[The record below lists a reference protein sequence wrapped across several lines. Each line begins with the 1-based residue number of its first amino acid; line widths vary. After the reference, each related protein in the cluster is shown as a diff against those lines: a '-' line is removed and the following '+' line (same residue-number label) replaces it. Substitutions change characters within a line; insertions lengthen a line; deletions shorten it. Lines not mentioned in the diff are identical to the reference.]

1 MSRQGM
7 GQGARPGI
15 RQVAARAGVAV
26 GTVSA
31 YLNHPDRVS
40 AERARRI
47 AAAIDELGFVPS
59 SAGRQ
64 LRLGVSSLIGY
75 LSPDVSNPHFSEIA
89 QEVEYRA
96 ERLGMTVFFA
106 HSHGDR
112 EREDAYLEAFEQRQ
126 VRGLLVS
133 SFEPIES
140 RLAAMRE
147 RGTPSVLVGRR
158 ACDEHQPS
166 VSIDDVSG
174 GRQAA
179 EHLIEQGCRRLAFVG
194 GPLPVQQVTDRL
206 DGARQATDA
215 HPDVAGPEVIE
226 VAERSIA
233 AGRAVG
239 AALAARPAA
248 DRPDGVFAANDVL
261 ALGVLQALV
270 AGGVSVPDEVALVG
284 YDDNEFAEASL
295 IPLTSVRARHGDFGA
310 AAVDLLFEAIERE
323 TGASPDAAPA
333 QREGTA
339 AQRVFAPELIV
350 RESSRRLTH

>member
-1 MSRQGM
+1 MS
-7 GQGARPGI
+7 RPGI

-47 AAAIDELGFVPS
+47 AEAIDELGFVPS

-126 VRGLLVS
+126 VRGILVS
-133 SFEPIES
+133 SFQPIEA

-158 ACDEHQPS
+158 ACDDLQPS

-174 GRQAA
+174 GRQAG
-179 EHLIEQGCRRLAFVG
+179 EHLIAIGCRRLAFVG
-194 GPLPVQQVTDRL
+194 GPLPVQQVADRL
-206 DGARQATDA
+206 EGVRSAAAAASVDA
-215 HPDVAGPEVIE
+215 PEVIE

-233 AGRAVG
+233 VGRAIG
-239 AALAARPAA
+239 AALAGRPTAQ
-248 DRPDGVFAANDVL
+248 RPDAVFAANDVL
-261 ALGVLQALV
+261 ALGLLQALV
-270 AGGVSVPDEVALVG
+270 AGGVSVPGEVALVG

-295 IPLTSVRARHGDFGA
+295 IPLTSVRARHDDFGA
-310 AAVDLLFEAIERE
+310 AAVDLLFEAIELG
-323 TGASPDAAPA
+323 TGPRADGA
-333 QREGTA
+333 A
-339 AQRVFAPELIV
+339 AQRVYEPELIV
-350 RESSRRLTH
+350 RESSRRAH

>member
-1 MSRQGM
+1 MSATEDRPGH
-7 GQGARPGI
+7 RPGI

-47 AAAIDELGFVPS
+47 AEAIDELGFVPS

-64 LRLGVSSLIGY
+64 LRLGVSTLIGY
-75 LSPDVSNPHFSEIA
+75 LSPDVSNPRFSEIA

-96 ERLGMTVFFA
+96 ERLGLTVFFA

-133 SFEPIES
+133 SFEPIEN

-158 ACDEHQPS
+158 ARDERQPS
-166 VSIDDVSG
+166 ISIDDVSG

-179 EHLIEQGCRRLAFVG
+179 AHLLAGGCRRIAFVG
-194 GPLPVQQVTDRL
+194 GPLPVQQVADRL
-206 DGARQATDA
+206 DGARQA
-215 HPDVAGPEVIE
+215 VAGTSGVIDVEE

-248 DRPDGVFAANDVL
+248 DRPDGVFAANDLL
-261 ALGVLQALV
+261 ALGVLQALI
-270 AGGVSVPDEVALVG
+270 AGGVSAPRDIAVVG

-295 IPLTSVRARHGDFGA
+295 IPLTSVRAQHADFGA
-310 AAVDLLFEAIERE
+310 TAVDLLFEAIEHG
-323 TGASPDAAPA
+323 TVV
-333 QREGTA
+333 QRIYE
-339 AQRVFAPELIV
+339 PELIV
-350 RESSRRLTH
+350 RESSRRVPA

>member
-1 MSRQGM
+1 MSATEDRPGH
-7 GQGARPGI
+7 RPGI

-31 YLNHPDRVS
+31 YLNHPGRVS

-47 AAAIDELGFVPS
+47 AEAIDELGFVPS

-64 LRLGVSSLIGY
+64 LRLGVSTLIGY
-75 LSPDVSNPHFSEIA
+75 LSPDVSNPRFSEIA

-96 ERLGMTVFFA
+96 ERLGLTVFFA

-133 SFEPIES
+133 SFEPIEN

-158 ACDEHQPS
+158 ARDERQPS
-166 VSIDDVSG
+166 ISIDDVSG

-179 EHLIEQGCRRLAFVG
+179 AHLLAGGCRRIAFVG
-194 GPLPVQQVTDRL
+194 GPLPVQQVADRL
-206 DGARQATDA
+206 DGARQA
-215 HPDVAGPEVIE
+215 VAGTSGVIDVEE

-248 DRPDGVFAANDVL
+248 DRPDGVFAANDLL
-261 ALGVLQALV
+261 ALGVLQALI
-270 AGGVSVPDEVALVG
+270 AGGVSVPRDIAVVG

-295 IPLTSVRARHGDFGA
+295 IPLTSVRAQHADFGA
-310 AAVDLLFEAIERE
+310 TAVDLLFEAIEHG
-323 TGASPDAAPA
+323 TVV
-333 QREGTA
+333 QRIYE
-339 AQRVFAPELIV
+339 PELIV
-350 RESSRRLTH
+350 RESSRRVPA

>member
-1 MSRQGM
+1 MS
-7 GQGARPGI
+7 RPGI

-40 AERARRI
+40 AARAQRI
-47 AAAIDELGFVPS
+47 AEAIAELGFVPS

-112 EREDAYLEAFEQRQ
+112 AREDAYLEAFEQRQ

-133 SFEPIES
+133 SFEPVEE
-140 RLAAMRE
+140 RLAAMRD

-158 ACDEHQPS
+158 ACRPEQPS

-174 GRQAA
+174 GHQAA
-179 EHLIEQGCRRLAFVG
+179 EHLRANGCRRLAFVG
-194 GPLPVQQVTDRL
+194 GPLPVQQVADRL
-206 DGARQATDA
+206 AGARQVA
-215 HPDVAGPEVIE
+215 PDLEVIE

-233 AGRAVG
+233 VGRSVG
-239 AALAARPAA
+239 HALAARRPAE
-248 DRPDGVFAANDVL
+248 RPDGVFAANDVL
-261 ALGVLQALV
+261 ALGILQALV
-270 AGGVSVPDEVALVG
+270 AGGVSVPTEVALVG

-295 IPLTSVRARHGDFGA
+295 IPLTSVRARHEDFGA
-310 AAVDLLFEAIERE
+310 TAVDLLFEAIEH
-323 TGASPDAAPA
+323 ASVPDP
-333 QREGTA
+333 
-339 AQRVFAPELIV
+339 QRVYAPELIV
-350 RESSRRLTH
+350 RESSRRTAS

>member
-1 MSRQGM
+1 M
-7 GQGARPGI
+7 ARPGI
-15 RQVAARAGVAV
+15 RQVAAVAGVAV

-40 AERARRI
+40 AERAQRI
-47 AAAIDELGFVPS
+47 ADAIAQLSFVPS
-59 SAGRQ
+59 IAGRQ
-64 LRLGVSSLIGY
+64 LRLGVSTLIGY

-106 HSHGDR
+106 TSHGDR

-133 SFEPIES
+133 SFEPVES

-158 ACDEHQPS
+158 ACDERQPS

-179 EHLIEQGCRRLAFVG
+179 EHLVANGCRRLAFVG
-194 GPLPVQQVTDRL
+194 GPLPVQQVADRL
-206 DGARQATDA
+206 EGARQA
-215 HPDVAGPEVIE
+215 AGAASRTSLEVVE

-233 AGRAVG
+233 TGRAVG
-239 AALAARPAA
+239 TALAARPPAE
-248 DRPDGVFAANDVL
+248 RPDGVFAANDVL
-261 ALGVLQALV
+261 ALGILQALI
-270 AGGVSVPDEVALVG
+270 AGGVSVPGDIALVG

-295 IPLTSVRARHGDFGA
+295 IPLTSVRARHDDFGA
-310 AAVDLLFEAIERE
+310 AAVDLLFEAIER
-323 TGASPDAAPA
+323 GAAEPAELPAA
-333 QREGTA
+333 
-339 AQRVFAPELIV
+339 RVFAPELVV
-350 RESSRRLTH
+350 RESSRRTRA

>member
-1 MSRQGM
+1 VSPQGASA
-7 GQGARPGI
+7 GARPGI

-31 YLNHPDRVS
+31 YLNHPARVS

-47 AAAIDELGFVPS
+47 AEAIDELGFVPS
-59 SAGRQ
+59 IAGRQ
-64 LRLGVSSLIGY
+64 LRLGVSTLIGY

-133 SFEPIES
+133 SFAPIEE
-140 RLAAMRE
+140 RLAAMRG

-158 ACDEHQPS
+158 ACDERQPS

-179 EHLIEQGCRRLAFVG
+179 EHLLAGGCRRLAFVG
-194 GPLPVQQVTDRL
+194 GPLPVQQVADRL
-206 DGARQATDA
+206 DGARRA
-215 HPDVAGPEVIE
+215 VAAASGARLEVVE

-239 AALAARPAA
+239 AALAARPAG

-261 ALGVLQALV
+261 AIGVLQALV
-270 AGGVSVPDEVALVG
+270 AGGVSVPGDVAVVG

-295 IPLTSVRARHGDFGA
+295 IPLTSVRARHEDFGA
-310 AAVDLLFEAIERE
+310 TAVDVLFEAIEH
-323 TGASPDAAPA
+323 
-333 QREGTA
+333 GTVT
-339 AQRVFAPELIV
+339 QRVYEPELIV
-350 RESSRRLTH
+350 RESSRRTTP

>member
-1 MSRQGM
+1 MPPGS
-7 GQGARPGI
+7 GQGPRPGI

-47 AAAIDELGFVPS
+47 AAAIEELGFVPS

-106 HSHGDR
+106 HSHGDP

-126 VRGLLVS
+126 VRGILVS
-133 SFEPIES
+133 SFQPIET

-147 RGTPSVLVGRR
+147 RGTPSVLVGRLAR
-158 ACDEHQPS
+158 DEHQPS

-174 GRQAA
+174 GRQAG
-179 EHLIEQGCRRLAFVG
+179 EHLIANGCRRLAFVG
-194 GPLPVQQVTDRL
+194 GPLPVQQVADRL
-206 DGARQATDA
+206 EGVRRAAAEASVDA
-215 HPDVAGPEVIE
+215 PEVIE

-233 AGRAVG
+233 VGRAVG
-239 AALAARPAA
+239 AALAARPAD

-261 ALGVLQALV
+261 ALGLLQALV
-270 AGGVSVPDEVALVG
+270 AGGVSVPGEVALVG

-295 IPLTSVRARHGDFGA
+295 IPLTSVRARHDDFGA
-310 AAVDLLFEAIERE
+310 AAVDLLFEAIERGPGSRGE
-323 TGASPDAAPA
+323 GGAV
-333 QREGTA
+333 
-339 AQRVFAPELIV
+339 QRVYEPQLIV
-350 RESSRRLTH
+350 RESSRRTP

>member
-1 MSRQGM
+1 MS
-7 GQGARPGI
+7 RPGI

-47 AAAIDELGFVPS
+47 AEAIDELGFVPS

-64 LRLGVSSLIGY
+64 LRLGVSTLIGY
-75 LSPDVSNPHFSEIA
+75 LSPDLSNPRFSELA

-133 SFEPIES
+133 SFQPIEA

-158 ACDEHQPS
+158 ACDVLQPS

-174 GRQAA
+174 GRQAG
-179 EHLIEQGCRRLAFVG
+179 EHLIAHGCRRLAFVG
-194 GPLPVQQVTDRL
+194 GPLPVQQVSDRL
-206 DGARQATDA
+206 EGMRNAA
-215 HPDVAGPEVIE
+215 VAASVDPPEVIE

-248 DRPDGVFAANDVL
+248 QRPDGVLAANDVL
-261 ALGVLQALV
+261 ALGLLQALV
-270 AGGVSVPDEVALVG
+270 AGGVSVPGDLALVG

-295 IPLTSVRARHGDFGA
+295 IPLTSVRARHDDFGA
-310 AAVDLLFEAIERE
+310 AAVDLLFEAIEHGKGSIAD
-323 TGASPDAAPA
+323 GA
-333 QREGTA
+333 TK
-339 AQRVFAPELIV
+339 QRVYEPELIV
-350 RESSRRLTH
+350 RESSRRAH

>member
-1 MSRQGM
+1 MT
-7 GQGARPGI
+7 GADVSRPGI

-40 AERARRI
+40 AERAGRI
-47 AAAIDELGFVPS
+47 AEAIDELGFVPNT
-59 SAGRQ
+59 AGRQ
-64 LRLGVSSLIGY
+64 LRLGVSSVIGY
-75 LSPDVSNPHFSEIA
+75 LSPDVSNPHFGEIA
-89 QEVEYRA
+89 QEIEYRA

-112 EREDAYLEAFEQRQ
+112 QREDAYLEAFEQRQ

-133 SFEPIES
+133 SFESLED
-140 RLAAMRE
+140 RLAAMRD

-158 ACDEHQPS
+158 ADSALQPS

-179 EHLIEQGCRRLAFVG
+179 AHLTASGCRRLVFAG
-194 GPLPVQQVTDRL
+194 GPLPVRQVADRIA
-206 DGARQATDA
+206 GAREVDA
-215 HPDVAGPEVIE
+215 GIEVIE

-239 AALAARPAA
+239 AAIASRPAQE
-248 DRPDGVFAANDVL
+248 RPDGVFAANDVL
-261 ALGVLQALV
+261 ALGILQALV
-270 AGGVSVPDEVALVG
+270 AGGVSVPHDVALVG

-295 IPLTSVRARHGDFGA
+295 IPLTSVRARHEEFGA
-310 AAVDLLFEAIERE
+310 TAVDLLFEAIEH
-323 TGASPDAAPA
+323 GAVPDP
-333 QREGTA
+333 
-339 AQRVFAPELIV
+339 QRVYAPELIV
-350 RESSRRLTH
+350 RESSLRRPRD

>member
-1 MSRQGM
+1 MS
-7 GQGARPGI
+7 RPGI

-47 AAAIDELGFVPS
+47 AEAIDELGFVPS

-126 VRGLLVS
+126 VRGILVS
-133 SFEPIES
+133 SFQPIEA

-158 ACDEHQPS
+158 ACDELQPS

-174 GRQAA
+174 GRQAG
-179 EHLIEQGCRRLAFVG
+179 EHLIANGCRRLAFVG
-194 GPLPVQQVTDRL
+194 GPLPVQQVADRL
-206 DGARQATDA
+206 EGMRSAAVGASV
-215 HPDVAGPEVIE
+215 PPPEVIE

-233 AGRAVG
+233 VGRAVG

-248 DRPDGVFAANDVL
+248 ERPDGVFAANDVL

-270 AGGVSVPDEVALVG
+270 AGGVSVPGEVALVG

-295 IPLTSVRARHGDFGA
+295 IPLTSVRARHDDFGA
-310 AAVDLLFEAIERE
+310 AAVDLLFEAIEHG
-323 TGASPDAAPA
+323 TGPRADGATS
-333 QREGTA
+333 
-339 AQRVFAPELIV
+339 QRVYEPELIV
-350 RESSRRLTH
+350 RESSRRAH

>member
-1 MSRQGM
+1 M
-7 GQGARPGI
+7 
-15 RQVAARAGVAV
+15 AAQAGVAV

-40 AERARRI
+40 AERAGRI
-47 AAAIDELGFVPS
+47 AAAIEKLGFVPS

-133 SFEPIES
+133 SFQPIES

-147 RGTPSVLVGRR
+147 RGTHSVLVGRR
-158 ACDEHQPS
+158 AHDERQPS

-174 GRQAA
+174 GRQAGR
-179 EHLIEQGCRRLAFVG
+179 HLIESGCRRLAFVG
-194 GPLPVQQVTDRL
+194 GPLPVQQVSDRL
-206 DGARQATDA
+206 EGMRTAASEA
-215 HPDVAGPEVIE
+215 SVGGPDVIE

-233 AGRAVG
+233 AGRATG
-239 AALAARPAA
+239 AALAALPAVE
-248 DRPDGVFAANDVL
+248 RPDGVFAANDVL
-261 ALGVLQALV
+261 ALGLLQALV
-270 AGGVSVPDEVALVG
+270 SAGVSVPGEVALVG

-295 IPLTSVRARHGDFGA
+295 IPLTSVRARHDDFGA
-310 AAVDLLFEAIERE
+310 AAVDLLFEAIEQGPGSR
-323 TGASPDAAPA
+323 PDAAA
-333 QREGTA
+333 V
-339 AQRVFAPELIV
+339 QRVYEPELIV
-350 RESSRRLTH
+350 RASSRRTDRADTSHTVTTSKEIPDGL

>member
-1 MSRQGM
+1 MTRQGQER
-7 GQGARPGI
+7 GQGQASPRPGI

-40 AERARRI
+40 AERAQRI
-47 AAAIDELGFVPS
+47 ADAIAQLGFVPS
-59 SAGRQ
+59 IAGRQ
-64 LRLGVSSLIGY
+64 LRLGVSTLIGY

-106 HSHGDR
+106 TSHGDR

-158 ACDEHQPS
+158 ASDERQPS

-179 EHLIEQGCRRLAFVG
+179 GHLIANGCRRLAFVG
-194 GPLPVQQVTDRL
+194 GPLPVQQVADRL
-206 DGARQATDA
+206 EGARQA
-215 HPDVAGPEVIE
+215 AGEASGTALEVVD

-239 AALAARPAA
+239 AAFAARPPAE
-248 DRPDGVFAANDVL
+248 RPDGVFAANDVL
-261 ALGVLQALV
+261 ALGILQALV
-270 AGGVSVPDEVALVG
+270 AGGVSVPGEVALVG

-295 IPLTSVRARHGDFGA
+295 IPLTSVRARHDDFGA
-310 AAVDLLFEAIERE
+310 AAVDLLFEAIER
-323 TGASPDAAPA
+323 GAADATERPA
-333 QREGTA
+333 A
-339 AQRVFAPELIV
+339 RVFAPELIV
-350 RESSRRLTH
+350 RESSRRLDV

>member
-1 MSRQGM
+1 MS
-7 GQGARPGI
+7 RPGI

-47 AAAIDELGFVPS
+47 AEAIDELGFVPS

-126 VRGLLVS
+126 VRGILVS
-133 SFEPIES
+133 SFQPIEA
-140 RLAAMRE
+140 RLAAMRD

-158 ACDEHQPS
+158 ARDELQPS

-174 GRQAA
+174 GRQAG
-179 EHLIEQGCRRLAFVG
+179 EHLIANGCRRLAFVG
-194 GPLPVQQVTDRL
+194 GPLPVQQVADRL
-206 DGARQATDA
+206 EGVRSAAAAASVDA
-215 HPDVAGPEVIE
+215 PEVIE

-233 AGRAVG
+233 VGRAVG
-239 AALAARPAA
+239 AALAARSAA
-248 DRPDGVFAANDVL
+248 ERPDGVFAANDVL
-261 ALGVLQALV
+261 ALGLLQALV
-270 AGGVSVPDEVALVG
+270 AGGVAVPGEVALVG

-295 IPLTSVRARHGDFGA
+295 IPLTSVRARHDDFGA
-310 AAVDLLFEAIERE
+310 AAVDLLFESIEH
-323 TGASPDAAPA
+323 GASPRAD
-333 QREGTA
+333 GTA
-339 AQRVFAPELIV
+339 AQRVYEPELIV
-350 RESSRRLTH
+350 RESSRRAH

>member
-1 MSRQGM
+1 MAATEERAGH
-7 GQGARPGI
+7 RPGI

-47 AAAIDELGFVPS
+47 AIAIDELGFVPS
-59 SAGRQ
+59 IAGRQ
-64 LRLGVSSLIGY
+64 LRLGVSTLIGY

-96 ERLGMTVFFA
+96 ERLGLTVFFA

-112 EREDAYLEAFEQRQ
+112 KREDAYLEAFEQRQ

-133 SFEPIES
+133 SFEPIET

-158 ACDEHQPS
+158 ACDERQPS
-166 VSIDDVSG
+166 ISIDDVSG

-179 EHLIEQGCRRLAFVG
+179 EHLLANGCRRLAFVG
-194 GPLPVQQVTDRL
+194 GPLPVQQVADRL
-206 DGARQATDA
+206 DGARQAVERAADG
-215 HPDVAGPEVIE
+215 VVEVVE
-226 VAERSIA
+226 VTERSIA
-233 AGRAVG
+233 AGRAIG

-261 ALGVLQALV
+261 ALGVLQALI
-270 AGGVSVPDEVALVG
+270 AGGVAVPRDIAVVG

-295 IPLTSVRARHGDFGA
+295 IPLTSVRAQHADFGA
-310 AAVDLLFEAIERE
+310 TAVDLLFDAIEH
-323 TGASPDAAPA
+323 
-333 QREGTA
+333 GTV
-339 AQRVFAPELIV
+339 AQRVFEPELTV
-350 RESSRRLTH
+350 RQSSRRSPA

>member
-1 MSRQGM
+1 MS
-7 GQGARPGI
+7 RPGI

-40 AERARRI
+40 AERVRRI
-47 AAAIDELGFVPS
+47 AEAIDELGFVPS

-75 LSPDVSNPHFSEIA
+75 LSPDVSNPRFSELA

-133 SFEPIES
+133 SFQPIEA

-158 ACDEHQPS
+158 ACDERQPS

-174 GRQAA
+174 GRQAG
-179 EHLIEQGCRRLAFVG
+179 EHLIANGCRRLAFVG
-194 GPLPVQQVTDRL
+194 GPLPVQQVSDRL
-206 DGARQATDA
+206 EGMRNAA
-215 HPDVAGPEVIE
+215 VAASVDPPEVIE

-248 DRPDGVFAANDVL
+248 QRPDGVFAANDVL
-261 ALGVLQALV
+261 ALGLLQALV
-270 AGGVSVPDEVALVG
+270 AGGVSVPGDLALVG

-295 IPLTSVRARHGDFGA
+295 IPLTSVRARHDDFGA
-310 AAVDLLFEAIERE
+310 AAVDLLFEAIEHG
-323 TGASPDAAPA
+323 TGPHADGA
-333 QREGTA
+333 A
-339 AQRVFAPELIV
+339 AQHVYEPELIV
-350 RESSRRLTH
+350 RESSRRAH

>member
-1 MSRQGM
+1 MSATEDRPGH
-7 GQGARPGI
+7 RPGI

-47 AAAIDELGFVPS
+47 AEAIDELGFVPS

-64 LRLGVSSLIGY
+64 LRLGVSTLIGY
-75 LSPDVSNPHFSEIA
+75 LSPDVSNPRFSEIA

-96 ERLGMTVFFA
+96 ERLGLTVFFA

-133 SFEPIES
+133 SFEPIEN

-158 ACDEHQPS
+158 ARDERQPS
-166 VSIDDVSG
+166 ISIDDVSG

-179 EHLIEQGCRRLAFVG
+179 AHLLAGGCRRIAFVG
-194 GPLPVQQVTDRL
+194 GPLPVQQVADRL
-206 DGARQATDA
+206 DGARQA
-215 HPDVAGPEVIE
+215 VAGTSGVIDVEE

-248 DRPDGVFAANDVL
+248 DRPDGVFAANDLL
-261 ALGVLQALV
+261 ALGVLQALI
-270 AGGVSVPDEVALVG
+270 AGGVSVPRDIAVVG

-295 IPLTSVRARHGDFGA
+295 IPLTSVRAQHADFGA
-310 AAVDLLFEAIERE
+310 TAVDLLFEAIEHG
-323 TGASPDAAPA
+323 TVV
-333 QREGTA
+333 QRIYE
-339 AQRVFAPELIV
+339 PELIV
-350 RESSRRLTH
+350 RESSRRVPA

>member
-1 MSRQGM
+1 MSREHAGP
-7 GQGARPGI
+7 GPRPGI

-40 AERARRI
+40 PERARRI
-47 AAAIDELGFVPS
+47 AEAIDELGFVPS

-133 SFEPIES
+133 SFQPIED

-158 ACDEHQPS
+158 ACDPRQPS

-174 GRQAA
+174 GRQAG
-179 EHLIEQGCRRLAFVG
+179 EHLVGNGCRRLAFVG
-194 GPLPVQQVTDRL
+194 GPLPVQQVADRL
-206 DGARQATDA
+206 EGARQAAGAADA
-215 HPDVAGPEVIE
+215 ALEVIE
-226 VAERSIA
+226 VGERSIA

-239 AALAARPAA
+239 AALAARPAGE
-248 DRPDGVFAANDVL
+248 RPDGVFAANDVL
-261 ALGVLQALV
+261 ALGILQALV
-270 AGGVSVPDEVALVG
+270 GGGVAVPAQLALVG

-295 IPLTSVRARHGDFGA
+295 IPLTSVRARHEDFGA
-310 AAVDLLFEAIERE
+310 AAVDLLFDAIERG
-323 TGASPDAAPA
+323 TSGTHDGPAA
-333 QREGTA
+333 
-339 AQRVFAPELIV
+339 RVFEPQLIA
-350 RESSRRLTH
+350 RASSRRTP

>member
-1 MSRQGM
+1 MSATEDRPGH
-7 GQGARPGI
+7 RPGI

-47 AAAIDELGFVPS
+47 AEAIDELGFVPS

-64 LRLGVSSLIGY
+64 LRLGVSTLIGY
-75 LSPDVSNPHFSEIA
+75 LSPDVSNPRFSEIA

-96 ERLGMTVFFA
+96 ERLGLTVFFA

-126 VRGLLVS
+126 ARGLLVS
-133 SFEPIES
+133 SFEPIEN

-158 ACDEHQPS
+158 ARDERQPS
-166 VSIDDVSG
+166 ISIDDVSG

-179 EHLIEQGCRRLAFVG
+179 AHLLAGGCRRIAFVG
-194 GPLPVQQVTDRL
+194 GPLPVQQVADRL
-206 DGARQATDA
+206 DGARQA
-215 HPDVAGPEVIE
+215 VAGTSGVIDVEE

-248 DRPDGVFAANDVL
+248 DRPDGVFAANDLL
-261 ALGVLQALV
+261 ALGVLQALI
-270 AGGVSVPDEVALVG
+270 AGGVSVPRDIAVVG

-295 IPLTSVRARHGDFGA
+295 IPLTSVRAQHADFGA
-310 AAVDLLFEAIERE
+310 TAVDLLFEAIEHG
-323 TGASPDAAPA
+323 TVV
-333 QREGTA
+333 QRIYE
-339 AQRVFAPELIV
+339 PELIV
-350 RESSRRLTH
+350 RESSRRVPV

>member
-1 MSRQGM
+1 MS
-7 GQGARPGI
+7 RPGI
-15 RQVAARAGVAV
+15 RQVAAHAGVAV

-40 AERARRI
+40 PERAGRI

-75 LSPDVSNPHFSEIA
+75 LSPDVSNPRFSELA

-126 VRGLLVS
+126 VRGILVS
-133 SFEPIES
+133 SFQPIEA

-158 ACDEHQPS
+158 ACDELQPS

-174 GRQAA
+174 GRQAG
-179 EHLIEQGCRRLAFVG
+179 EHLIANGCRRLAFVG
-194 GPLPVQQVTDRL
+194 GPLPVQQVADRL
-206 DGARQATDA
+206 DGMRTAAVAASVDA
-215 HPDVAGPEVIE
+215 PEVIE

-233 AGRAVG
+233 VGRAVG
-239 AALAARPAA
+239 AALAARPATQ
-248 DRPDGVFAANDVL
+248 RPDGVFAANDVL
-261 ALGVLQALV
+261 ALGLLQALV
-270 AGGVSVPDEVALVG
+270 AGGVSVPGEVALVG

-295 IPLTSVRARHGDFGA
+295 IPLTSVRARHDDFGA
-310 AAVDLLFEAIERE
+310 AAVDLLFEAIEH
-323 TGASPDAAPA
+323 GAGPRADGA
-333 QREGTA
+333 T
-339 AQRVFAPELIV
+339 AQRVYAPELIV
-350 RESSRRLTH
+350 RESSRRAH

>member
-1 MSRQGM
+1 MS
-7 GQGARPGI
+7 RPGI

-40 AERARRI
+40 AERAQRI
-47 AAAIDELGFVPS
+47 AEAIAELGFVPS

-112 EREDAYLEAFEQRQ
+112 YREDAYLEAFEQRQ

-133 SFEPIES
+133 SFEPVEE
-140 RLAAMRE
+140 RLAAMRD

-158 ACDEHQPS
+158 ACRPEQPS

-174 GRQAA
+174 GHQAA
-179 EHLIEQGCRRLAFVG
+179 EHLRANGCRRLAFVG
-194 GPLPVQQVTDRL
+194 GPLPVQQVADRL
-206 DGARQATDA
+206 AGARQVA
-215 HPDVAGPEVIE
+215 PDLEVIE

-233 AGRAVG
+233 VGRSVG
-239 AALAARPAA
+239 DALAARPPA

-261 ALGVLQALV
+261 ALGILQALV
-270 AGGVSVPDEVALVG
+270 AGGVSVPGEVALVG

-295 IPLTSVRARHGDFGA
+295 IPLTSVRARHEDFGA
-310 AAVDLLFEAIERE
+310 TAVDLLFEAIEH
-323 TGASPDAAPA
+323 ASVPDP
-333 QREGTA
+333 
-339 AQRVFAPELIV
+339 QRVYAPELIV
-350 RESSRRLTH
+350 RESSRRATS

>member
-1 MSRQGM
+1 MSRQGS
-7 GQGARPGI
+7 GQGPRPGI

-47 AAAIDELGFVPS
+47 AEAIDELGFVPS

-133 SFEPIES
+133 SFEPIET

-158 ACDEHQPS
+158 ARDEHQPS

-179 EHLIEQGCRRLAFVG
+179 EHLIANGCRHLAFVG
-194 GPLPVQQVTDRL
+194 GPMPVQQVTDRL
-206 DGARQATDA
+206 GGAGRA
-215 HPDVAGPEVIE
+215 VAEAPGCALEVVE
-226 VAERSIA
+226 VAERSIV

-239 AALAARPAA
+239 AALAARPESE
-248 DRPDGVFAANDVL
+248 RPDGVFAANDVL

-270 AGGVSVPDEVALVG
+270 AGGVSVPGEIALVG

-295 IPLTSVRARHGDFGA
+295 IPLTSVRARHEDFGA
-310 AAVDLLFEAIERE
+310 AAVDLLFEAIEHAGR
-323 TGASPDAAPA
+323 PPAANA
-333 QREGTA
+333 V
-339 AQRVFAPELIV
+339 AQRVYEPELIV
-350 RESSRRLTH
+350 RESSRRLH

>member
-1 MSRQGM
+1 MSATEDRPGH
-7 GQGARPGI
+7 RPGI

-47 AAAIDELGFVPS
+47 AEAIDELGFVPS

-64 LRLGVSSLIGY
+64 LRLGVSTLIGY
-75 LSPDVSNPHFSEIA
+75 LSPDVSNPRFSEIA

-96 ERLGMTVFFA
+96 ERLGLTVFFA

-126 VRGLLVS
+126 ARGLLVS
-133 SFEPIES
+133 SFEPIEN

-158 ACDEHQPS
+158 ARDERQPS
-166 VSIDDVSG
+166 ISIDDVSG

-179 EHLIEQGCRRLAFVG
+179 AHLLAGGCRRIAFVG
-194 GPLPVQQVTDRL
+194 GPLPVQQVADRL
-206 DGARQATDA
+206 DGARQA
-215 HPDVAGPEVIE
+215 VAGTSGVIDVEE

-248 DRPDGVFAANDVL
+248 DRPDGVFAANDLL
-261 ALGVLQALV
+261 ALGVLQALI
-270 AGGVSVPDEVALVG
+270 AGGVSVPRDIAVVG

-295 IPLTSVRARHGDFGA
+295 IPLTSVRAQHADFGA
-310 AAVDLLFEAIERE
+310 TAVDLLFEAIEHG
-323 TGASPDAAPA
+323 TVV
-333 QREGTA
+333 QRIYE
-339 AQRVFAPELIV
+339 PELIV
-350 RESSRRLTH
+350 RESSRRVPA

>member
-1 MSRQGM
+1 MPATEDRPGH
-7 GQGARPGI
+7 RPGI

-47 AAAIDELGFVPS
+47 AEAIDDLGFVPS

-64 LRLGVSSLIGY
+64 LRLGVSTLIGY
-75 LSPDVSNPHFSEIA
+75 LSPDVSNPRFSEIA

-96 ERLGMTVFFA
+96 ERLGLTVFFA

-158 ACDEHQPS
+158 ARDERQPS
-166 VSIDDVSG
+166 ISIDDVSG

-179 EHLIEQGCRRLAFVG
+179 AHLLAGGCRRIAFVG
-194 GPLPVQQVTDRL
+194 GPLPVQQVADRL
-206 DGARQATDA
+206 DGVRQATDA
-215 HPDVAGPEVIE
+215 HPGVGGPEVIE

-239 AALAARPAA
+239 AALAARPGA
-248 DRPDGVFAANDVL
+248 DRPDGVLAANDLL
-261 ALGVLQALV
+261 ALGVLQALI
-270 AGGVSVPDEVALVG
+270 AGGVSVPRDIAVVG

-295 IPLTSVRARHGDFGA
+295 IPLTSVRAQHADFGA
-310 AAVDLLFEAIERE
+310 TAVDLLFEAIEHG
-323 TGASPDAAPA
+323 TVV
-333 QREGTA
+333 QRIYE
-339 AQRVFAPELIV
+339 PELIV
-350 RESSRRLTH
+350 RQSSRRVPA